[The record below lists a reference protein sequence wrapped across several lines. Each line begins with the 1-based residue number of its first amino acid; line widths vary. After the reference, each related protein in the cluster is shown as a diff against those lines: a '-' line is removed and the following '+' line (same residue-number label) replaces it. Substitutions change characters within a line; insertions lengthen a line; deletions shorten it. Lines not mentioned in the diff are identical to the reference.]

1 MRFLF
6 GLTLITFLL
15 SGPTEA
21 SCQYRF
27 TLTAPA
33 PAALKGKTIYL
44 RIQDHYSL
52 RPYRSLDSIVAK
64 NDLVQF
70 SGTLNKPCEQA
81 YLFVED
87 DTLKPFMRWTYQF
100 IMDTGLNVIREQ
112 EKMPPGPGPFGRFV
126 KAHSPTD
133 DLFQR
138 LQQQRA
144 RYMDAYGKEVPES
157 PGIKDLSAYQTQQL
171 FYDNLQLIKE
181 HPDNYYGLLYL
192 RQKMG
197 GTDSAETACL
207 ETLRTLKPALSNTWL
222 GKEIDSIVTAH
233 QAAFLATQPGR
244 KAPVFSIRTS
254 DRKILHTQNLAG
266 TPYLIVFSATWCVP
280 CQQLLPDLQA
290 LYEEYKDRGLK
301 VLYFNLD
308 DNDQK
313 WEEHIKKH
321 ALTWTNVSE
330 GTKFRHSKIA
340 QMYNIHAIPNLLL
353 VDKQGIIRFNTTQL
367 DDTDQFKALVTPY
380 IQQVLQ

>member
-6 GLTLITFLL
+6 GLTLIAFLL

-21 SCQYRF
+21 SCQYKF

-33 PAALKGKTIYL
+33 PAALKGKTVYL
-44 RIQDHYSL
+44 RIRDHYSL
-52 RPYRSLDSIVAK
+52 HPYTTLDSIVATDDQLK
-64 NDLVQF
+64 FN
-70 SGTLNKPCEQA
+70 GTLNNPSEQA
-81 YLFVED
+81 LLSIKGD
-87 DTLKPFMRWTYQF
+87 RQTYQF
-100 IMDTGLNVIREQ
+100 IMDSGANVIREKDKISAEQ
-112 EKMPPGPGPFGRFV
+112 HPLSNFV
-126 KAHSPTD
+126 KIHSPTD
-133 DLFQR
+133 ELFQQ
-138 LQQQRA
+138 LQQQRTK
-144 RYMDAYGKEVPES
+144 YMDAYGEEIPEY
-157 PGIKDLSAYQTQQL
+157 PGSKDLPLYYQRQL
-171 FYDNLQLIKE
+171 FYESLRLIKE
-181 HPDNYYGLLYL
+181 HPDNYYGLIYL
-192 RQKMG
+192 RQKTG
-197 GTDSAETACL
+197 SSDSMETACL
-207 ETLRTLKPALSNTWL
+207 ETLHAMKAGPRNSRL
-222 GKEIDSIVTAH
+222 GKETDSILTAH
-233 QAAFLATQPGR
+233 LTASRATMPGS
-244 KAPVFSIRTS
+244 KAPTFSIRTS
-254 DRKILHTQNLAG
+254 DRKILNTQTLAG
-266 TPYLIVFSATWCVP
+266 IPYLIVFSATWCVP
-280 CQQLLPDLQA
+280 CQALLPDLQA
-290 LYEEYKDRGLK
+290 LYREYKDRGLK